1 MFGLVKNSPNLCK
14 QKRLSQNDNTNK
26 LDYIYLMRLKSSM
39 GMYVKETIRVSFR
52 HLKENNKPSSGLFCA
67 RLH

>member
-1 MFGLVKNSPNLCK
+1 VFGLVKNSPNLCK

-39 GMYVKETIRVSFR
+39 GMYVKETIRVSSR
-52 HLKENNKPSSGLFCA
+52 KT
-67 RLH
+67 